1 MAVKSDVYLQNLLK
15 ITLVT
20 WFIAKETV
28 HHLKYCLWEKE
39 TVRHITP
46 TPQDHH
52 RIIKLEDVA
61 QIFIINYS
69 DGIT

>member
-28 HHLKYCLWEKE
+28 HHLKYCLWEKRNGSPHY
-39 TVRHITP
+39 TYTTTH
-46 TPQDHH
+46 
-52 RIIKLEDVA
+52 IIKLEDVA